1 MEEFEFIRRY
11 FRDRATRRPGTV
23 LGIGDDAAL
32 LDTGGLP
39 LVRAWATAPLRADD
53 EGAETARQVFRAAF
67 IQLAT
72 RAVRPRWATLALTL
86 EAAVPAQVESFAI
99 AATALC
105 DAYGVELVGGD
116 TTRGPGRATVFASGT
131 EDTRHRPPVDGNET
145 AGPR

>member
-1 MEEFEFIRRY
+1 MDEFELIGRY
-11 FRDRATRRPGTV
+11 FRDRATPRPGTV

-32 LDTGGLP
+32 LDPGGLP
-39 LVRAWATAPLRADD
+39 LVRAWATVPLRADD
-53 EGAETARQVFRAAF
+53 EGAETARQVFSTAF
-67 IQLAT
+67 IRLAA

-99 AATALC
+99 VAASLC

-131 EDTRHRPPVDGNET
+131 EDTRHRSPADGNET
-145 AGPR
+145 AGIR